1 MITFKDEKLTAK
13 DVDIYCLD
21 INDIKNQGYNWEPLK
36 AIFWTKKVCN
46 FWPISK
52 KTLSKNSGDGWVL
65 FYLKCN
71 YIPVVS
77 NTPRQTNQRFF
88 WSKYKYLTIKPD
100 LDSDWKVRDKMD
112 DLCTFEFDE
121 SKIFKLNNWETKPYN
136 SSFYVYNKYKSEFTS
151 QPKREQWTKLE
162 GFMVYD
168 DVKKWYAFFELMP
181 NNELVKRWNILLTE
195 KINTFTH
202 IFKEWDKLFFN
213 ITDLSIWKSKKDN
226 NRDTIYLNNKILIF
240 DFIKDQKV
248 EIQDWGFFAF
258 NQKIENGDKVG
269 TWLYVEKIKGLD
281 VWDFSMSYLANEKSV
296 KQQNNTN
303 KRIVYRY
310 RLSTAGDS
318 FVGVEWRW
326 YEKNNVDW
334 VDKDNEQRSQKDFI
348 NVVRIEPLLFQHERF
363 TTLDYVWNKVL
374 IVDDVIYDLYR
385 DEIVFSPNENLKY
398 TTQYT
403 HHSFNE
409 FSVIGDFTIK
419 NFSFDKGRSN
429 HWFLSTS
436 NNQLF
441 NFRTWTLYTDFQV
454 YCVWMDKRR
463 EEYSNLRKED
473 LINNKSKLLIHS
485 FIVKE
490 QIPKRISISNK
501 YINSKSE
508 KFYLIFEV
516 KNWEW
521 IKEYSEDSWL
531 DLSNMKLKKWDEV
544 RVYIKAEKETN
555 FYFDKS
561 FYKLIILY

>member
-1 MITFKDEKLTAK
+1 MITFKDERLTAK

-46 FWPISK
+46 FWPISNK
-52 KTLSKNSGDGWVL
+52 VISKNSNDGWVL
-65 FYLKCN
+65 FYVKCN

-88 WSKYKYLTIKPD
+88 WAKYKYLTIKPD

-112 DLCTFEFDE
+112 DFCTFEFDS
-121 SKIFKLNNWETKPYN
+121 SKTFKLNNWETKPYN
-136 SSFYVYNKYKSEFTS
+136 YSFYVYNKYKSEFTS
-151 QPKREQWTKLE
+151 QPKREQWTKLD

-181 NNELVKRWNILLTE
+181 NNELVKRWNMLLTE

-202 IFKEWDKLFFN
+202 IFKEWDNLFFN
-213 ITDLSIWKSKKDN
+213 ITDLSIWKSKKDPQ
-226 NRDTIYLNNKILIF
+226 RDTIYLNNKILIF

-258 NQKIENGDKVG
+258 NQRMEEGKRNGS
-269 TWLYVEKIKGLD
+269 WLYIEKIKGLD
-281 VWDFSMSYLANEKSV
+281 IGDFDMYYLNNEKRT
-296 KQQNNTN
+296 QQPDSSYVNA
-303 KRIVYRY
+303 VYRY
-310 RLSTAGDS
+310 RLNTTGSS
-318 FVGVEWRW
+318 FAGVEWRW
-326 YEKNNVDW
+326 YVKNNVDW
-334 VDKDNEQRSQKDFI
+334 LYKDNEQRSQKDFI

-363 TTLDYVWNKVL
+363 TTLDYIWNKVL
-374 IVDDVIYDLYR
+374 IADDVIYDLYR

-398 TTQYT
+398 TTQYSP
-403 HHSFNE
+403 HSFDE

-419 NFSFDKGRSN
+419 NFSFNKVWSN

-441 NFRTWTLYTDFQV
+441 NFRTWILYTDFQV

-463 EEYSNLRKED
+463 EDYSNLNKEN

-501 YINSKSE
+501 YINSKSGN
-508 KFYLIFEV
+508 FHLIFEV

-521 IKEYSEDSWL
+521 IKEYSENSWL
-531 DLSNMKLKKWDEV
+531 DLSNMKLKKGDEV
-544 RVYIKAEKETN
+544 RVYVKVEKETN